1 MSEALKN
8 ADFSLSHIII
18 SLCVVGVAIIIW
30 MVFKRLYNR
39 HVEQQV
45 AAGGNRPTTLFYNAA
60 RGIVVILV
68 ILAVLQIN
76 EINVTS
82 LVAGL
87 GIASAVVGLALQDY
101 LKDIIMGTHIVRD
114 SFFKEGDVVRYGDK
128 EGVVIEFSMR
138 TTKIRLFANGD
149 VLSVSNR
156 NISEISVVP
165 ESQFQ
170 DIDIGL
176 PYEEDH
182 QRVFDILSDAASRI
196 AQLDGVDD
204 CVMKGIVNFEDSD
217 ILYKVRF
224 FCYPSKKYDLRL
236 AANRIILECLT
247 EAGISIPYPQIDVHM
262 NGQ

>member
-18 SLCVVGVAIIIW
+18 SLCVVGVAVIIW

-60 RGIVVILV
+60 RGVVVILV

-149 VLSVSNR
+149 ILSVSNR

-224 FCYPSKKYDLRL
+224 FCYPAKKYDLRL

>member
-8 ADFSLSHIII
+8 ANFSLSHIII
-18 SLCVVGVAIIIW
+18 SLCVVGVAVIIW

>member
-45 AAGGNRPTTLFYNAA
+45 AAGGNRPTALFYNAA

>member
-8 ADFSLSHIII
+8 ADFSLPHIII
-18 SLCVVGVAIIIW
+18 SLCVVGVAVIIW

-60 RGIVVILV
+60 RGVVVILV

-149 VLSVSNR
+149 ILSVSNR

>member
-1 MSEALKN
+1 MAEALKN

-18 SLCVVGVAIIIW
+18 SLCVIGAAIIIW
-30 MVFKRLYNR
+30 MVFKKIYNR

-45 AAGGNRPTTLFYNAA
+45 EAGGGRPSTLFYNAA
-60 RGIVVILV
+60 RVIVVVLV

-76 EINVTS
+76 DINVTS

-87 GIASAVVGLALQDY
+87 GIASAIVGLALQDY

-114 SFFKEGDVVRYGDK
+114 SFFKEGDVVKYGET
-128 EGVVIEFSMR
+128 EGIVIEFNMR
-138 TTKIRLFANGD
+138 TTKLRCLADQSILTI
-149 VLSVSNR
+149 SNR
-156 NISEISVVP
+156 NISEIRLIP
-165 ESQFQ
+165 NSQFQ

-182 QRVFDILSDAASRI
+182 QRVFDILGEAGRKI

-204 CVMKGIVNFEDSD
+204 CVMKGIVKFEDSD
-217 ILYKVRF
+217 ILYRIRF
-224 FCYPSKKYDLRL
+224 FCYPSKKYDLRV

-247 EAGISIPYPQIDVHM
+247 EAGISIPFPQMDVHI
-262 NGQ
+262 NQ

>member
-1 MSEALKN
+1 
-8 ADFSLSHIII
+8 
-18 SLCVVGVAIIIW
+18 
-30 MVFKRLYNR
+30 
-39 HVEQQV
+39 
-45 AAGGNRPTTLFYNAA
+45 
-60 RGIVVILV
+60 
-68 ILAVLQIN
+68 
-76 EINVTS
+76 
-82 LVAGL
+82 
-87 GIASAVVGLALQDY
+87 
-101 LKDIIMGTHIVRD
+101 MGTHIVRD
-114 SFFKEGDVVRYGDK
+114 SFFKEGDVVRYGEK

-182 QRVFDILSDAASRI
+182 QRVFDILQDAAAQI

-224 FCYPSKKYDLRL
+224 FCYPAKKYDLRL

>member
-182 QRVFDILSDAASRI
+182 QRVFDILQDAAAQI

-224 FCYPSKKYDLRL
+224 FCYPAKKYDLRL

>member
-8 ADFSLSHIII
+8 ANFSLSHIII

>member
-18 SLCVVGVAIIIW
+18 SLCVVGVAVIIW

-149 VLSVSNR
+149 ILSVSNR

>member
-1 MSEALKN
+1 MQEALKN

-18 SLCVVGVAIIIW
+18 SLCVIGVAIIVW

-39 HVEQQV
+39 HVEQHV

-60 RGIVVILV
+60 RAIVVILV

-87 GIASAVVGLALQDY
+87 GIASAIVGLALQDY

-114 SFFKEGDVVRYGDK
+114 SFFKEGDVVKYGDQ
-128 EGVVIEFSMR
+128 EGVVIEFNMR
-138 TTKIRLFANGD
+138 TTKIRCFSTGNILT
-149 VLSVSNR
+149 VSNR

-182 QRVFDILSDAASRI
+182 QRVFDVLAKACGQI

-204 CVMKGIVNFEDSD
+204 CVMKGILKFEDSD
-217 ILYKVRF
+217 ILYRVRF

-262 NGQ
+262 NQ

>member
-204 CVMKGIVNFEDSD
+204 CVMKGIVNFEGSD